1 MRTLLRAKLLLF
13 ICGFAAA
20 ASLFGASPYTLTPDD
35 VIEISV
41 YAEPDLKTVTRVS
54 RSGEVSFPL
63 LKALKVTGLT
73 TEQTENL
80 IEEKLKQGKFLKN
93 PQVTVYIREY
103 AQLKIYVYGAVK
115 NPGSFSFE
123 RETPSVLKSIAL
135 AGGLTDKA
143 YATDIRIIRQKTHK
157 TYHTF
162 TVDIKKLGMGI
173 DGTFDIPLMDG
184 DIINVPEA
192 PPVYV
197 FGEVGKEGIINYMK
211 DMRIL
216 QAVTMAGGF
225 TEKVNPKKIMVL
237 RLNTENQE
245 LETIMINFEE
255 ITKKGNRKANILIQP
270 YDIIIAPESWL

>member
-1 MRTLLRAKLLLF
+1 MDRIPLVVCIML
-13 ICGFAAA
+13 CSAAVF
-20 ASLFGASPYTLTPDD
+20 LPGDSPYTLTPDD

-54 RSGEVSFPL
+54 RSGEISFPL
-63 LKALKVTGLT
+63 LETLKIAGLT
-73 TEQTENL
+73 TEEAENL
-80 IEEKLKQGKFLKN
+80 IEKKLKQGNFLKN

-103 AQLKIYVYGAVK
+103 AKLKVYVYGAVK

-123 RETPSVLKSIAL
+123 RETPSVLKAIAL
-135 AGGLTDKA
+135 AGGLTEKA
-143 YATDIRIIRQKTHK
+143 YETDIRIIRRGGKE
-157 TYHTF
+157 TYRTF
-162 TVDIKKLGMGI
+162 TTDLKKLTMGI
-173 DGTFDIPLMDG
+173 DGKYDIPLRDG

-197 FGEVGKEGIINYMK
+197 FGEVSKEGIINYMK

-237 RLNTENQE
+237 RLDETTLE
-245 LETIMINFEE
+245 LKTIMINFEE
-255 ITKKGNRKANILIQP
+255 ITKKADRKANIVIQP